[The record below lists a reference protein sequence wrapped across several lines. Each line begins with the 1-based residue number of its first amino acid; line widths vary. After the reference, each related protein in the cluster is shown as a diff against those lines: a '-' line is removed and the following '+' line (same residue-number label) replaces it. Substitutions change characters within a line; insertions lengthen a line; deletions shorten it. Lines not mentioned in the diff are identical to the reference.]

1 MSGLRTGL
9 CDYLAL
15 RRSLGYKL
23 ERSGS
28 ELEHFVTYSEEA
40 GSTHVTTE
48 VALSWALR
56 AANHESSWRA
66 DRLAMVRRF
75 ARYLHA
81 VDPAHEIPPAGLIP
95 GRRRRPEPFLYSG
108 GEVLSLMEAS
118 RRLRSP
124 IQAATVETIVG
135 LLWSTGLRVA
145 EAIRLD
151 DADLDADDRTLL
163 VGDSKGGRSRWVPL
177 DDSVVAALIAYMARR
192 DEVFPRRRAPS
203 LFVSTVGH
211 RLDGG
216 NLGVAFRA
224 ALAMT
229 DIGTTATGRLPRLA
243 DLRHSFAVTTL
254 VGWHAEH
261 RDVRALLPVL
271 STYLG
276 HVSPASTY
284 WYLSASPGLLAAAAG
299 RLGVEMDDP
308 R

>member
-1 MSGLRTGL
+1 MSGLRMGL
-9 CDYLAL
+9 HDYLAL

-23 ERSGS
+23 ERAST
-28 ELEHFVTYSEEA
+28 ELENFVTFAEEA
-40 GSTHVTTE
+40 GSTHVLTE
-48 VALSWALR
+48 VALSWALGT
-56 AANHESSWRA
+56 ANPESRWRA

-81 VDPAHEIPPAGLIP
+81 VDPAHEVPPIGLIP
-95 GRRRRPEPFLYSG
+95 GRRRRPAPFLYSG
-108 GEVLSLMEAS
+108 REVLSLMEAS

-151 DADLDADDRTLL
+151 DGDLDADDRTLL
-163 VGDSKGGRSRWVPL
+163 VRDSKGGRSRWVPL
-177 DDSVVAALIAYMARR
+177 DDSVAAALIAYMALR
-192 DEVFPRRRAPS
+192 DEVFPRRRCTS
-203 LFVSTVGH
+203 LFVSTVGR

-229 DIGTTATGRLPRLA
+229 DIGTTTTGRLPRLA

-254 VGWHAEH
+254 VRWHAEH

-276 HVSPASTY
+276 HVSPTSTY
-284 WYLSASPGLLAAAAG
+284 WYLSASPELLAAAAG
-299 RLGVEMDDP
+299 RLDDEMEDP